1 MKVILAVLLLL
12 SLAANV
18 GFLVG
23 CETLHDATYG
33 KPCRYSAQSQAGNQQ
48 MDEVKACLD
57 KIAGSLDIRVEGKT
71 ASALAGD
78 IKNRLDH
85 IAYDIPEVMDDA
97 AVEKLSV
104 RLIGDEK
111 TFVKEYQRFI
121 SELRGKGRKVVVV
134 EP

>member
-33 KPCRYSAQSQAGNQQ
+33 KPCRYSAQPQTGNQQ

-57 KIAGSLDIRVEGKT
+57 KIAGILDIRVEGKT

-78 IKNRLDH
+78 IKNRIDH

-104 RLIGDEK
+104 GLIGDEK

-121 SELRGKGRKVVVV
+121 SELRGKGKKVIVV